1 MLKVP
6 SARLPFPPVF
16 YRLTS
21 GKVSPN
27 PKRGSGWNLTD
38 DESFYSVKASSLRYV
53 LLHTLDPSEIT
64 SAMASFDRDL
74 KFQMTNRLGMNS
86 NHVTLINNG
95 GSKVTGPDSLRTWL
109 QRAKNARANLVVL
122 MLKQPNRSNYSEF
135 KTMTDCEFGLPSI
148 CLAKPK
154 VFQGQEDRKYMT
166 NIAQKINIKLGG
178 YNGQVEGVAKS
189 LSKDTLVLGAD
200 VVHPGHGAI
209 LDAPSIACIV
219 GSVDHEG
226 GRFLG
231 SARLQSKDKKDR
243 EIIDHVQEM
252 VVERIRAWKDGTG
265 STMPPANIIYYRDG
279 VSEGQYRQVRDIEL
293 KAIEAA
299 HRTFAPGGKTLN
311 IPGKNSQGGVKI
323 TAIVGVKRHHTRFY
337 PIFDKDKDK
346 FGNKN
351 CLPGTWVDRAVTS
364 PYYNDFYLQSHSGI
378 KGTARPTHY
387 FILRN
392 DGINSCKST
401 DELRQLVSALPHTD
415 KTHHQTH
422 LYLDTPAMLHLLPR
436 HHGRLLRNP
445 NLLRGPPVRPR
456 PPLPAQHLVRRR
468 RRVSHQARQCKGESS
483 RESTEGSRCAVQ
495 EW

>member
-38 DESFYSVKASSLRYV
+38 DESFYSVIKPPSLKY
-53 LLHTLDPSEIT
+53 LLIT
-64 SAMASFDRDL
+64 TIPTAAEARPVMARFDREL
-74 KFQMTNRLGMNS
+74 RFQMNKRLGMNV
-86 NHVTLINNG
+86 NHVTLINKG
-95 GSKVTGPDSLRTWL
+95 GDYVPDLKALKTL
-109 QRAKNARANLVVL
+109 LETAKSQHANLVVL
-122 MLKQPNRSNYSEF
+122 MLHKHDRFNYSKF
-135 KTMTDCEFGLPSI
+135 KTMADCEFGLPSI

-154 VFQGQEDRKYMT
+154 VFQDQESRKYMT

-178 YNGQVEGVAKS
+178 YNAQVEGVEKS
-189 LSKDTLVLGAD
+189 LGKDTLVLGAD
-200 VVHPGHGAI
+200 VVHPGHGGI

-219 GSVDHEG
+219 GSVDNEG

-252 VVERIRAWKDGTG
+252 VVERIRAWMKLTG
-265 STMPPANIIYYRDG
+265 STTPPANIIYYRDG

-299 HRTFAPGGKTLN
+299 HGTFAPAGGGKTLN
-311 IPGKNSQGGVKI
+311 IPGKNAQGGVKI

-337 PIFDKDKDK
+337 PILDKDKDK
-346 FGNKN
+346 FGNQN
-351 CLPGTWVDRAVTS
+351 CLPGTWVDRVVTS

-401 DELRQLVSALPHTD
+401 DALRQLVSARPIIHLQ
-415 KTHHQTH
+415 KT
-422 LYLDTPAMLHLLPR
+422 
-436 HHGRLLRNP
+436 
-445 NLLRGPPVRPR
+445 
-456 PPLPAQHLVRRR
+456 
-468 RRVSHQARQCKGESS
+468 
-483 RESTEGSRCAVQ
+483 STN
-495 EW
+495 